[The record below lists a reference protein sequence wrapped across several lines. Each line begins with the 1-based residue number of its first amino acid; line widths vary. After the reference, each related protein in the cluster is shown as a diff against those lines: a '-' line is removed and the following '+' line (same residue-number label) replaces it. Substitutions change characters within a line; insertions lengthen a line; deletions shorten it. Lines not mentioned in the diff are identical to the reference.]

1 VLNMM
6 QLRFDAALPLVQTK
20 QQQLESQGTKVQAI
34 ADEAYLKATTTVN
47 AAGGGEG
54 QLGTK
59 KAAVM
64 MQAASEALTLE
75 YLAFARTAVKA
86 WWVMSDDLLFPFA
99 VGYVNTWERRSAP
112 SSPPPSSS
120 TATTAAGGA
129 AAAASASTAAVN
141 VSARVASAAVVAPP
155 EEEEDDETA
164 RVFTSSWLGYSAWWL
179 EAVGYQDGPPPPPT
193 EPKLW
198 K

>member
-1 VLNMM
+1 MM

-86 WWVMSDDLLFPFA
+86 WWVMSDDLLFTFA
-99 VGYVNTWERRSAP
+99 DGYLNQWESRSAP
-112 SSPPPSSS
+112 SSPPPLLLHHHRSWRRCCCCQCQYRRCKCVRP
-120 TATTAAGGA
+120 GGFSCRCC
-129 AAAASASTAAVN
+129 AS
-141 VSARVASAAVVAPP
+141 
-155 EEEEDDETA
+155 
-164 RVFTSSWLGYSAWWL
+164 
-179 EAVGYQDGPPPPPT
+179 
-193 EPKLW
+193 
-198 K
+198 